1 MRKIWSTVVETAE
14 ACGLSES
21 TLWRLKKEGE
31 LKAGI
36 HWVYVS
42 GKRTAPVGWNLDEI
56 VKWQIDKSQKVEK
69 QFQEDCRKL
78 ETYAEMGA

>member
-1 MRKIWSTVVETAE
+1 MKKIWSTVGETAE
-14 ACGLSES
+14 ALAVSES
-21 TLWRLKKEGE
+21 LLWRLKKEGE

-42 GKRTAPVGWNLDEI
+42 GRRTAPVGWNIDEI
-56 VKWQIDKSQKVEK
+56 VKWQIETSQKVEK
-69 QFQEDCRKL
+69 KFQEDCQKL